1 MAEPQREVEM
11 NYGSLR
17 GGWCTNVVNVLL
29 FFLMGL
35 ANTNVQR
42 GWAKFSSFF
51 MSGAG
56 DGTRVKFQ
64 LDVWCGDVSFKESFP
79 KLFRVTHDKEASITD
94 HIQFCNDFIRWV
106 LNLYEM
112 YKIGSWSP
120 FFVDIIYSASV

>member
-1 MAEPQREVEM
+1 M
-11 NYGSLR
+11 
-17 GGWCTNVVNVLL
+17 LL
-29 FFLMGL
+29 MYYYFFLMGL

-64 LDVWCGDVSFKESFP
+64 LDVWCGDVSLKESFP

-106 LNLYEM
+106 LNLYEK